1 MVTEKLCFFLKVPV
15 GDQPLDIE
23 NQMRNLVLQYIRN
36 PNSIILAVTPANTD
50 MATSE
55 SIKIAKEV
63 DPDGKWWI
71 LVNIT
76 GHQAVTLETLMRI
89 KYKHTYSSIK
99 IQCTLVYTLSQE
111 TLLVKGEKL
120 PVNGLTVSANVS
132 NLPTWFTYAN
142 VPIFSNTFRQPYH
155 CCMY

>member
-1 MVTEKLCFFLKVPV
+1 MALDEIPLTRDHSEFFSIKVPV

-63 DPDGKWWI
+63 DPDGI
-71 LVNIT
+71 
-76 GHQAVTLETLMRI
+76 
-89 KYKHTYSSIK
+89 
-99 IQCTLVYTLSQE
+99 
-111 TLLVKGEKL
+111 
-120 PVNGLTVSANVS
+120 
-132 NLPTWFTYAN
+132 
-142 VPIFSNTFRQPYH
+142 
-155 CCMY
+155 

>member
-1 MVTEKLCFFLKVPV
+1 V

-63 DPDGKWWI
+63 DPDGK
-71 LVNIT
+71 
-76 GHQAVTLETLMRI
+76 
-89 KYKHTYSSIK
+89 
-99 IQCTLVYTLSQE
+99 
-111 TLLVKGEKL
+111 
-120 PVNGLTVSANVS
+120 
-132 NLPTWFTYAN
+132 
-142 VPIFSNTFRQPYH
+142 
-155 CCMY
+155 

>member
-1 MVTEKLCFFLKVPV
+1 MIKKKLFFVKVPV

-63 DPDGKWWI
+63 DPDGK
-71 LVNIT
+71 
-76 GHQAVTLETLMRI
+76 
-89 KYKHTYSSIK
+89 
-99 IQCTLVYTLSQE
+99 
-111 TLLVKGEKL
+111 
-120 PVNGLTVSANVS
+120 
-132 NLPTWFTYAN
+132 
-142 VPIFSNTFRQPYH
+142 
-155 CCMY
+155 

>member
-1 MVTEKLCFFLKVPV
+1 MVNLTLVDLPGITKVEFHHQNIEYLQQALSFISFYRKIIFLLKVPV

-63 DPDGKWWI
+63 DPDG
-71 LVNIT
+71 N
-76 GHQAVTLETLMRI
+76 
-89 KYKHTYSSIK
+89 
-99 IQCTLVYTLSQE
+99 
-111 TLLVKGEKL
+111 
-120 PVNGLTVSANVS
+120 
-132 NLPTWFTYAN
+132 
-142 VPIFSNTFRQPYH
+142 
-155 CCMY
+155 